1 MRVIHEHCA
10 GLDVHKKT
18 VVACVLV
25 TKQDGQVSQEVRTFG
40 TTTGEILALAEWLK
54 SQEVN
59 SVAMES
65 TGVYWVPVY
74 NLLEGALELLVVNAQ
89 HMKAVPGRKTDVSDA
104 EWIAQLH
111 RHGLLRGSFV
121 PPKPQRQLR
130 EVVRHR
136 TNVVERRSQ
145 SVNELQKVLETANI
159 KLASVVSEI
168 TGVSAMEM
176 IRGLIEGKN
185 TAEVL
190 AELAR
195 GRLQDKK
202 PQLRAALTGRLEKHH
217 RFILSQL
224 LADISFCEEQI
235 LELDLE
241 IRIQMKEYEELIKRL
256 DEIPGVNRRIAEVIV
271 AETGADMSRFGDAAH
286 LVSWAG
292 MCPGN
297 NQSGAKRRTSRVRQG
312 NKSLKRVL
320 VEAAHAAGRKK
331 DSYFSAQYRRL
342 SARRG
347 KKRAKVAVGRSI
359 LETTFHMIQRG
370 ATYKDL
376 GSDYFDRRDPE
387 RLAKRL
393 AERIVRLGYK
403 VSFEPTGKPA
413 TGYRLN
419 YEPVHSLDQIKA
431 A

>member
-1 MRVIHEHCA
+1 MLRVVNERCA

-25 TKQDGQVSQEVRTFG
+25 DKPDGQVQQEVRTFG
-40 TTTGEILALAEWLK
+40 TTTSEILALAQWLK
-54 SQEVN
+54 SHGVS

-65 TGVYWVPVY
+65 TGVYWVPIY
-74 NLLEGALELLVVNAQ
+74 NLLEGDFQLVVVNAQ

-111 RHGLLRGSFV
+111 RHGLLKGSFV

-130 EVVRHR
+130 ELVRHR

-145 SVNELQKVLETANI
+145 SVNELQKVLECGNI
-159 KLASVVSEI
+159 KLGSVVSEI
-168 TGVSAMEM
+168 TGVSALEM
-176 IRGLIEGKN
+176 IQGLIQGQQ
-185 TAEVL
+185 APAVL

-195 GRLQDKK
+195 GKLREKK
-202 PQLRAALTGRLEKHH
+202 GALAEALSGRLEKHH
-217 RFILSQL
+217 RFILTQL
-224 LADISFCEEQI
+224 LADISFCEEQL

-241 IRIQMKEYEELIKRL
+241 IQVQMKDYQELLERL

-271 AETGADMSRFGDAAH
+271 AELGTDMSRFGDAAH
-286 LVSWAG
+286 AVSWAG

-297 NQSGAKRRTSRVRQG
+297 NQSGNKRRTARVRDG

-331 DSYFSAQYRRL
+331 DSYYSAQYHRL
-342 SARRG
+342 AARRG

-359 LETTFHMIQRG
+359 LESAFHMIQRG
-370 ATYKDL
+370 TAYKDL
-376 GSDYFDRRDPE
+376 GPDYFDRRNPAK
-387 RLAKRL
+387 LAKRL
-393 AERIVRLGYK
+393 AERISRLGYK
-403 VSFEPTGKPA
+403 VS
-413 TGYRLN
+413 
-419 YEPVHSLDQIKA
+419 YEPVPVA

>member
-1 MRVIHEHCA
+1 MLCKQRKGRSMLRVVYERCA

-25 TKQDGQVSQEVRTFG
+25 TKQDGQVFEEVRTFG
-40 TTTGEILALAEWLK
+40 TTTDDILALAQWLK
-54 SQEVN
+54 SHEVS

-65 TGVYWVPVY
+65 TGVYWVPIY
-74 NLLEGALELLVVNAQ
+74 NLLEGDFELVVVNAQ
-89 HMKAVPGRKTDVSDA
+89 HMKGVPGRKTDVSDA
-104 EWIAQLH
+104 QWIGQLH

-130 EVVRHR
+130 ELVRHR

-145 SVNELQKVLETANI
+145 SVNELQKVLETGNI
-159 KLASVVSEI
+159 KLGSVVSEI
-168 TGVSAMEM
+168 TGVSALEM
-176 IRGLIEGKN
+176 VAGLIEGQH
-185 TAEVL
+185 APAAL

-195 GRLQDKK
+195 GKLREKK
-202 PQLRAALTGRLEKHH
+202 VPLAAALTGRLQKHH

-235 LELDLE
+235 LELDQE
-241 IRIQMKEYEELIKRL
+241 IQIQMKDYAEVIGRL

-271 AETGADMSRFGDAAH
+271 AELGTDTSRFGDAAH
-286 LVSWAG
+286 AVSWAG

-297 NQSGAKRRTSRVRQG
+297 NQSGNKRRTARVRDG

-331 DSYFSAQYRRL
+331 DSYFSAQYHRL
-342 SARRG
+342 AARRG

-359 LETTFHMIQRG
+359 LETAFHMLQRG
-370 ATYKDL
+370 TAYKDL
-376 GSDYFDRRDPE
+376 GPDYFDRRDPAKLAR
-387 RLAKRL
+387 RLAL
-393 AERIVRLGYK
+393 RITRLGYK
-403 VSFEPTGKPA
+403 VS
-413 TGYRLN
+413 
-419 YEPVHSLDQIKA
+419 YEPLAEA
-431 A
+431 AHP